1 MISGTIYNAGKM
13 LEMTQKWE
21 QKKSSGNIMKKEA
34 KELSPEEQQLKMY
47 QEQLEK
53 EREGN
58 EYSAIYAKI
67 QSGQELSPAEEDKL
81 RAKDPKMYMEYKAD
95 RMEQE
100 AYERR
105 LKNCKTKE
113 EAERLHVNRMN
124 GKLSELK
131 SIVNN
136 PNIPKSE
143 KLKEAQRILG
153 DTTKTAQVY
162 HTFTKSAE
170 FKKLPTEEEIMEAKQ
185 AEAKLREK
193 QLVNEKDNEL
203 HGSTEKEDD
212 LQVALD
218 MLEEGEM
225 SQDDTGHA
233 MNHIKQHNGALET
246 EKRVLKEMY
255 ELEKSQLGESKKTV
269 QIDVSL

>member
-21 QKKSSGNIMKKEA
+21 QKKSSGNILKKETH
-34 KELSPEEQQLKMY
+34 ELTPQERQLQMY

-95 RMEQE
+95 KMEQE
-100 AYERR
+100 AYEKR
-105 LKNCKTKE
+105 LRNCKTKE

-153 DTTKTAQVY
+153 DTTKTAQVF
-162 HTFTKSAE
+162 HTFTKSTE
-170 FKKLPTEEEIMEAKQ
+170 FKELPTEEEVMKANR
-185 AEAKLREK
+185 AEAEMKEE
-193 QLVNEKDNEL
+193 QFIGDSHEDAVEGTTYDAENMETTEIFEEDVNTPIHNE
-203 HGSTEKEDD
+203 
-212 LQVALD
+212 
-218 MLEEGEM
+218 
-225 SQDDTGHA
+225 
-233 MNHIKQHNGALET
+233 IKNTAYQGNALET
-246 EKRVLKEMY
+246 EKEILEEMFD
-255 ELEKSQLGESKKTV
+255 LEKKHFGENSKTV
-269 QIDVSL
+269 RIDVSL

>member
-1 MISGTIYNAGKM
+1 MIAGTIYNAGKM

-21 QKKSSGNIMKKEA
+21 QKKSSGNILKKEV

-47 QEQLEK
+47 QEQLER

-58 EYSAIYAKI
+58 EYSSIYAKI

-100 AYERR
+100 AYEKK

-124 GKLSELK
+124 GKLSKLK

-153 DTTKTAQVY
+153 DTTKTAQIF

-170 FKKLPTEEEIMEAKQ
+170 FKKLPTEEEVMEAKQ
-185 AEAKLREK
+185 AELCEE
-193 QLVNEKDNEL
+193 QLACGTDENVEVNAESDNKIEDVPDISEDENIIDNAENTKKD
-203 HGSTEKEDD
+203 T
-212 LQVALD
+212 
-218 MLEEGEM
+218 
-225 SQDDTGHA
+225 
-233 MNHIKQHNGALET
+233 QHSEALET
-246 EKRVLKEMY
+246 EKKVLKEMF
-255 ELEKSQLGESKKTV
+255 ELEKKHFGELRKTV
-269 QIDVSL
+269 KIDVSL

>member
-21 QKKSSGNIMKKEA
+21 QKKSSGNILKKEV

-47 QEQLEK
+47 QEQLER

-58 EYSAIYAKI
+58 EYSSIYAKI

-100 AYERR
+100 AYEKK

-143 KLKEAQRILG
+143 KLKEAQRLLG
-153 DTTKTAQVY
+153 DTTKTAQIF
-162 HTFTKSAE
+162 HTFTKSEE
-170 FKKLPTEEEIMEAKQ
+170 FKKLPTEEEVVETKQ
-185 AEAKLREK
+185 AEAEMHEE
-193 QLVNEKDNEL
+193 QIENVTNENAEVNSESDSEIEVVPDI
-203 HGSTEKEDD
+203 SEDKNITD
-212 LQVALD
+212 SD
-218 MLEEGEM
+218 GNTMKG
-225 SQDDTGHA
+225 TR
-233 MNHIKQHNGALET
+233 QHSEAFET
-246 EKRVLKEMY
+246 EKRVLEEMF
-255 ELEKSQLGESKKTV
+255 ELERKHFGESKKV
-269 QIDVSL
+269 VRIDVSL

>member
-1 MISGTIYNAGKM
+1 MITGTIYNAGKM

-21 QKKSSGNIMKKEA
+21 QKKSSGNILKKEV

-47 QEQLEK
+47 QEQLER

-58 EYSAIYAKI
+58 EYSSIYAKI

-100 AYERR
+100 AYEKK

-153 DTTKTAQVY
+153 DTTKTSLDRVGRGMSGSDVIIAPNILEQMATDSDKAAYYENKIDYYFNTAIPRDTLAFASKGLVY
-162 HTFTKSAE
+162 EPGGVVVHEDGNDTYNKRE
-170 FKKLPTEEEIMEAKQ
+170 MEVMA
-185 AEAKLREK
+185 
-193 QLVNEKDNEL
+193 
-203 HGSTEKEDD
+203 
-212 LQVALD
+212 
-218 MLEEGEM
+218 
-225 SQDDTGHA
+225 
-233 MNHIKQHNGALET
+233 
-246 EKRVLKEMY
+246 
-255 ELEKSQLGESKKTV
+255 
-269 QIDVSL
+269 

>member
-1 MISGTIYNAGKM
+1 MITGTIYNAGKM

-21 QKKSSGNIMKKEA
+21 QKKASGNILKKEE
-34 KELSPEEQQLKMY
+34 KVLSAEEQQLKMY
-47 QEQLEK
+47 QEQLER

-58 EYSAIYAKI
+58 EYSSIYAKI

-100 AYERR
+100 AYEKK

-143 KLKEAQRILG
+143 KLKVAQRILG
-153 DTTKTAQVY
+153 DTTKTAQIF

-170 FKKLPTEEEIMEAKQ
+170 FKKLPTEEPVNAESANETEAAQ
-185 AEAKLREK
+185 DISEGGNTINDIGNTMIDTQQSEAP
-193 QLVNEKDNEL
+193 
-203 HGSTEKEDD
+203 
-212 LQVALD
+212 
-218 MLEEGEM
+218 
-225 SQDDTGHA
+225 
-233 MNHIKQHNGALET
+233 ET
-246 EKRVLKEMY
+246 EKKVLEEMIK
-255 ELEKSQLGESKKTV
+255 LEKKHFGELKKTV
-269 QIDVSL
+269 KIDVSL

>member
-1 MISGTIYNAGKM
+1 MITGTIYNAGKM

-21 QKKSSGNIMKKEA
+21 QKKASGNILKKEE
-34 KELSPEEQQLKMY
+34 KVLSAEEQQLKMY
-47 QEQLEK
+47 QEQLER

-58 EYSAIYAKI
+58 EYSSIYAKI

-100 AYERR
+100 AYEKK

-143 KLKEAQRILG
+143 KLKVAQRILG
-153 DTTKTAQVY
+153 DTTKTAQIF

-170 FKKLPTEEEIMEAKQ
+170 FKKLPTEEPVNAESANETEAAQDISEGGNTMKDIRQ
-185 AEAKLREK
+185 SEALEVEK
-193 QLVNEKDNEL
+193 KV
-203 HGSTEKEDD
+203 
-212 LQVALD
+212 
-218 MLEEGEM
+218 LEEMVE
-225 SQDDTGHA
+225 
-233 MNHIKQHNGALET
+233 I
-246 EKRVLKEMY
+246 EKKHF
-255 ELEKSQLGESKKTV
+255 GESKKTV
-269 QIDVSL
+269 KIDVSL

>member
-1 MISGTIYNAGKM
+1 MIAGTIYNAGKM

-21 QKKSSGNIMKKEA
+21 QKKASGNILKKEE
-34 KELSPEEQQLKMY
+34 KVLSAEEQQLKMY
-47 QEQLEK
+47 QEQLER

-58 EYSAIYAKI
+58 EYSSIYAKI

-100 AYERR
+100 AYEKK

-143 KLKEAQRILG
+143 KLKVAQRILG
-153 DTTKTAQVY
+153 DTTKTAQIF

-170 FKKLPTEEEIMEAKQ
+170 FKKLPTEEPVNAESANEMETSHDI
-185 AEAKLREK
+185 AEGGNTMKDIRQSEALEVEK
-193 QLVNEKDNEL
+193 KV
-203 HGSTEKEDD
+203 
-212 LQVALD
+212 
-218 MLEEGEM
+218 LEEM
-225 SQDDTGHA
+225 
-233 MNHIKQHNGALET
+233 
-246 EKRVLKEMY
+246 V
-255 ELEKSQLGESKKTV
+255 ELEKKHFGESKKTV
-269 QIDVSL
+269 KIDVSL

>member
-1 MISGTIYNAGKM
+1 MVVGTIYNTGKR

-21 QKKSSGNIMKKEA
+21 QKKSSGNVLKKEE
-34 KELSPEEQQLKMY
+34 KELSLEEQQLKMY
-47 QEQLEK
+47 QEQLER

-58 EYSAIYAKI
+58 EYSSIYAKI
-67 QSGQELSPAEEDKL
+67 QSGQEISPAEEDKL

-100 AYERR
+100 AYEKK

-143 KLKEAQRILG
+143 KIKEAQRILG
-153 DTTKTAQVY
+153 DTTKMAQIF

-170 FKKLPTEEEIMEAKQ
+170 FKKLPTEEVMEAKQ
-185 AEAKLREK
+185 AEAELREE
-193 QLVNEKDNEL
+193 QLVDGTDENTEVNLESNNKIEVMPDMSEDENIVDNVGNALKDTQHSVALENEK
-203 HGSTEKEDD
+203 K
-212 LQVALD
+212 V
-218 MLEEGEM
+218 LEEMFEL
-225 SQDDTGHA
+225 
-233 MNHIKQHNGALET
+233 K
-246 EKRVLKEMY
+246 KR
-255 ELEKSQLGESKKTV
+255 LGESQKPIK
-269 QIDVSL
+269 IDVSL